1 MTHPLTPRCPQ
12 CGDVALDGHLTC
24 GRAACEEG
32 RQRAQR
38 QRGPLTCLAYREDGT
53 LCGELAT
60 TVDPERMIM
69 VCAAHAIQPEE
80 QAT

>member
-1 MTHPLTPRCPQ
+1 MTPPLTPRCPQ

-38 QRGPLTCLAYREDGT
+38 QSGPLTCLAYRADGT
-53 LCGELAT
+53 LCGERAT
-60 TVDPERMIM
+60 TVDTVRMIM
-69 VCAAHAIQPEE
+69 VCPEHATQTEE